1 MTHWV
6 NLLLFVSMHLA
17 LIRKVQNFLKNME
30 SKGFLEICVNYG
42 FEPAVDSMMFFC
54 VLLLNHNQ
62 NLTKNLKRSK
72 LLRRENLWHGGIVNA
87 NPSKWLPPDVLGWSV
102 GLTHQTTTFH
112 YITILAYQNFV
123 SSRSSKYTKKTT
135 CTLLY
140 LQMHLYIYI
149 CILVW

>member
-17 LIRKVQNFLKNME
+17 KIRKVQKFLKNME

-42 FEPAVDSMMFFC
+42 FKPTVDSMMFFC

-62 NLTKNLKRSK
+62 NLTKNLKKSK

-87 NPSKWLPPDVLGWSV
+87 NPSK
-102 GLTHQTTTFH
+102 
-112 YITILAYQNFV
+112 
-123 SSRSSKYTKKTT
+123 
-135 CTLLY
+135 
-140 LQMHLYIYI
+140 
-149 CILVW
+149 